1 MAAAVMFGA
10 VACSQYDEQEVVEG
24 QEVTT
29 TFSIGLE
36 DLGTRLAGDSGM
48 IDKVVWGIYDHQAD
62 GKGRFLA
69 AHSSDQKGAT
79 EFENGKAEI
88 EVTLFSGKKYDLV
101 FFGYCSE
108 VYGTDK
114 AYNIDW
120 QNRKLNVDYE
130 KNYHANLE
138 SRDAFVNITNG
149 WTAGVSPT
157 TFILTRPF
165 AQLNVG
171 QSMEDFNNMQLT
183 QNYIEK
189 SSVTAQAY
197 KTMDL
202 ANGSVSDLVDV
213 HLYVNDV
220 LNTVVE
226 EPTDQL
232 NDALNVSGV
241 DYKHIAMNYLLVNEK
256 QVVNEV
262 LFHFYEN
269 DPASTGN
276 PTTFIRKY
284 YNVPLQRNYRTNILG
299 RIISDEFDF
308 EIVIDANFNEPDND
322 IFHAFQHGGEVTLP
336 SDMEVGHPLV
346 VRSGV
351 EATLNLNGH
360 TLKNNKMNK
369 DTDLI
374 IVEQGATLTINGDG
388 TLEAVSGNDGYAV
401 ISEGTLIINGG
412 TFKSGVDENNAPNA
426 VIYARGNGEVY
437 VNGGLFPNENTS
449 KFVLNK
455 KDADRATT
463 TIEVKGGKFYNFN
476 PEDNAAEGAGTNFV
490 ATGYHAEEVEA
501 NVWEVIK
508 MTVVHN
514 ETELKAAL
522 ATADVEKI
530 KFANDID
537 LSTQYLNIEGVVATI
552 YCEGYKLTT
561 SDTTKNYSLYVFGG
575 SDVVINDLVIE
586 NRGGIQ
592 VYGTSKVVLNNAN
605 ILANYSTSGRNLF
618 YIAQNSVLTVNSGT
632 YATNR
637 TTCHYFYT
645 ESGATL
651 DIKGGTFGDNV
662 VGGGKLVHTSNKAT
676 VVISGG
682 TFKSTTRDLNPSA
695 WVASDYQAVKNGSTY
710 VVVEREPTV
719 VSTAAE
725 FNAAIAAAVDGD
737 IIALAAGTYEGL
749 FNLTN
754 KNITIKS
761 TAGAVIDGM
770 VWLDTCAPT
779 FKGLTFTNPNGVQH
793 PNSSNSQY
801 YATINKEY
809 PLVGAYNNSNPRFEN
824 CVFNIVAPTV
834 YGYYGYAH
842 NNPVFE
848 GCTFNCNGIRPIASN
863 GASMTVN
870 GCTFVDQYHYSVR
883 IFENSGALQTVVYTN
898 NTVQGTNAKG
908 EFEGINISKKGS
920 SAVVLGNFT
929 IKGNTNTLKYRHHKN
944 VTMSDACS
952 YDTDIANFA
961 FEKED

>member
-48 IDKVVWGIYDHQAD
+48 IDKVAWGIYDYQAD

-69 AHSSDQKGAT
+69 AHSSAGQGNAPADFDG
-79 EFENGKAEI
+79 EKAEI
-88 EVTLFSGKKYDLV
+88 KVTLFTGKKYDLV
-101 FFGYCSE
+101 FFGYCSANN
-108 VYGTDK
+108 
-114 AYNIDW
+114 AYTIDW
-120 QNRKLNVDYE
+120 EKRELNV
-130 KNYHANLE
+130 NYADNANLE
-138 SRDAFVNITNG
+138 ARDAFFHIENEFV
-149 WTAGVSPT
+149 AGKNK
-157 TFILTRPF
+157 TFTLTRPF

-171 QSMEDFNNMQLT
+171 QSMADYDAMQLT
-183 QNYIEK
+183 DNYIEK
-189 SSVTAQAY
+189 SSVTAKAY
-197 KTMDL
+197 TTMSLID
-202 ANGSVSDLVDV
+202 ASVSNLVDV
-213 HLYVNDV
+213 ELTVNNV
-220 LNTVVE
+220 LNEDLEVNSV
-226 EPTDQL
+226 
-232 NDALNVSGV
+232 G
-241 DYKHIAMNYLLVNEK
+241 YKHIAMNYLLVNAKE
-256 QVVNEV
+256 VVNEV
-262 LFHFYEN
+262 AFTFVEN
-269 DPASTGN
+269 G
-276 PTTFIRKY
+276 PTYTEFERTY

-308 EIVIDANFNEPDND
+308 EIVIDANFNEPDNNV
-322 IFHAFQHGGEVTLP
+322 FHAFQHGGVVDLP

-369 DTDLI
+369 YTDLI

-388 TLEAVSGNDGYAV
+388 TVEAVSGNDGYAV

-561 SDTTKNYSLYVFGG
+561 SATTKNYSLYVFGG

-605 ILANYSTSGRNLF
+605 ILANYSSSGRNLF

-662 VGGGKLVHTSNKAT
+662 VGGGNLVHKSNKAT

-695 WVASDYQAVKNGSTY
+695 WVASDYQAVKDGSTY
-710 VVVEREPTV
+710 VVVEREATV

-749 FNLTN
+749 FNLTK

-793 PNSSNSQY
+793 PNTSNSQY
-801 YATINKEY
+801 YATINNQY
-809 PLVGAYNNSNPRFEN
+809 PLVGAYNNSNPTFEN

-834 YGYYGYAH
+834 YGYYGYAL

>member
-29 TFSIGLE
+29 TFAIGLE

-48 IDKVVWGIYDHQAD
+48 IDKVAWGIYDQA
-62 GKGRFLA
+62 GNFLA
-69 AHSSDQKGAT
+69 PHSSAGQGNEPADFDG
-79 EFENGKAEI
+79 EKAEI
-88 EVTLFSGKKYDLV
+88 KVTLFTGKKYDLV
-101 FFGYCSE
+101 FFGYCSANN
-108 VYGTDK
+108 
-114 AYNIDW
+114 AYSINW
-120 QNRKLNVDYE
+120 NTRELNVDYAGQ
-130 KNYHANLE
+130 KANVE
-138 SRDAFVNITNG
+138 ANDAFFHIENG
-149 WTAGVSPT
+149 FTAGT
-157 TFILTRPF
+157 NKTFTLRRPF

-171 QSMEDFNNMQLT
+171 QSMEDYDAMQLT
-183 QNYIEK
+183 GNEIEK
-189 SSVTAQAY
+189 SSVTAEAY
-197 KTMDL
+197 TTMSLVD
-202 ANGSVSDLVDV
+202 GSVSNLVDV
-213 HLYVNDV
+213 ELTVNNV
-220 LNTVVE
+220 LNENLEVNSV
-226 EPTDQL
+226 
-232 NDALNVSGV
+232 G
-241 DYKHIAMNYLLVNEK
+241 YKHIAMNYLLVNAK
-256 QVVNEV
+256 QVVDEV
-262 LFHFYEN
+262 AFKFVEN
-269 DPASTGN
+269 G
-276 PTTFIRKY
+276 PTYTEFERTY

-605 ILANYSTSGRNLF
+605 ILANYSSSGRNLF

-770 VWLDTCAPT
+770 VWLDTCAPI

-793 PNSSNSQY
+793 PNTSNSQY
-801 YATINKEY
+801 YASINNQY

-834 YGYYGYAH
+834 YGYYGYAL

-944 VTMSDACS
+944 VTMSNACS

>member
-48 IDKVVWGIYDHQAD
+48 IDKVAWGIYDYQAD

-69 AHSSDQKGAT
+69 AHSSAGQNNAPADFDG
-79 EFENGKAEI
+79 EKAEI
-88 EVTLFSGKKYDLV
+88 KVTLFTGKKYDLV
-101 FFGYCSE
+101 FFGYCSANN
-108 VYGTDK
+108 
-114 AYNIDW
+114 AYTIDW
-120 QNRKLNVDYE
+120 EKRELNV
-130 KNYHANLE
+130 NYADNANLE
-138 SRDAFVNITNG
+138 ARDAFFHIENEFV
-149 WTAGVSPT
+149 AGKNK
-157 TFILTRPF
+157 TFTLTRPF

-171 QSMEDFNNMQLT
+171 QSMADYDAMQLT

-189 SSVTAQAY
+189 SSVTAKAY
-197 KTMDL
+197 TTMSLID
-202 ANGSVSDLVDV
+202 ASVSNLVDV
-213 HLYVNDV
+213 ELTVNNV
-220 LNTVVE
+220 LNEDLEVNSV
-226 EPTDQL
+226 
-232 NDALNVSGV
+232 G
-241 DYKHIAMNYLLVNEK
+241 YKHIAMNYLLVNAKE
-256 QVVNEV
+256 VVNEV
-262 LFHFYEN
+262 AFTFVEN
-269 DPASTGN
+269 G
-276 PTTFIRKY
+276 PTYTEFGRTY

-308 EIVIDANFNEPDND
+308 EIVIDSNFNEPDNNV
-322 IFHAFQHGGEVTLP
+322 FHAFQHGGVVDLP

-369 DTDLI
+369 YTDLI

-388 TLEAVSGNDGYAV
+388 TVEAVSGNDGYAV

-561 SDTTKNYSLYVFGG
+561 SATTKNYSLYVFGG

-605 ILANYSTSGRNLF
+605 ILANYSSSGRNLF

-662 VGGGKLVHTSNKAT
+662 VGGGNLVHKSNKAT

-695 WVASDYQAVKNGSTY
+695 WVASDYQAVKDGSTY
-710 VVVEREPTV
+710 VVVEREATV

-749 FNLTN
+749 FNLTK

-761 TAGAVIDGM
+761 TAGAVINGM

-801 YATINKEY
+801 YATINNQY

-834 YGYYGYAH
+834 YGYYGYAL

>member
-48 IDKVVWGIYDHQAD
+48 IDKVAWGIYDHQAD
-62 GKGRFLA
+62 GKGRWLE
-69 AHSSDQKGAT
+69 AHSSDGQGNAPADFDG
-79 EFENGKAEI
+79 EKAEI
-88 EVTLFSGKKYDLV
+88 KVTLFTGKKYDLV
-101 FFGYCSE
+101 FFGYCS
-108 VYGTDK
+108 TNN
-114 AYNIDW
+114 AYTIDW
-120 QNRKLNVDYE
+120 EKRELNV
-130 KNYHANLE
+130 NYADKANLE
-138 SRDAFVNITNG
+138 ARDAFFHIENEFV
-149 WTAGVSPT
+149 AGKNK
-157 TFILTRPF
+157 TFTLTRPF

-171 QSMEDFNNMQLT
+171 QSMADYEAMQLT
-183 QNYIEK
+183 GNKIEK
-189 SSVTAQAY
+189 SSVTAKAY
-197 KTMDL
+197 TTMNLID
-202 ANGSVSDLVDV
+202 ASVSNLVDV
-213 HLYVNDV
+213 ELTVNNV
-220 LNTVVE
+220 LNEDLEVNSV
-226 EPTDQL
+226 
-232 NDALNVSGV
+232 G
-241 DYKHIAMNYLLVNEK
+241 YKHIAMNYLLVNAKE
-256 QVVNEV
+256 VVNEV
-262 LFHFYEN
+262 AFKFVEN
-269 DPASTGN
+269 G
-276 PTTFIRKY
+276 PTYTEFERTY

-322 IFHAFQHGGEVTLP
+322 IFHAFQHGGVVDLP

-360 TLKNNKMNK
+360 TLKNNKMNEY
-369 DTDLI
+369 TDLI

-561 SDTTKNYSLYVFGG
+561 SATTKNYSLYVFGG

-605 ILANYSTSGRNLF
+605 ILANYSSSGRNLF

-695 WVASDYQAVKNGSTY
+695 WVASDYQAVKDGSTY
-710 VVVEREPTV
+710 VVVEREATV

-749 FNLTN
+749 FNLTK

-761 TAGAVIDGM
+761 TAGAVINGM

-793 PNSSNSQY
+793 PNTSNSQY
-801 YATINKEY
+801 YTTINNQY
-809 PLVGAYNNSNPRFEN
+809 PAVGAYNNANPRFEN
-824 CVFNIVAPTV
+824 CVFDLVAPTV
-834 YGYYGYAH
+834 YGYYGYAL

-944 VTMSDACS
+944 VTMSDACT

>member
-48 IDKVVWGIYDHQAD
+48 IDKVAWGIYDHQAD

-69 AHSSDQKGAT
+69 AHSSAGQGNAPADFDG
-79 EFENGKAEI
+79 EKAEI
-88 EVTLFSGKKYDLV
+88 KVTLFTGKKYDLV
-101 FFGYCSE
+101 FFGYCSANN
-108 VYGTDK
+108 
-114 AYNIDW
+114 AYTIDW
-120 QNRKLNVDYE
+120 DKRELNV
-130 KNYHANLE
+130 NYDDKANLE
-138 SRDAFVNITNG
+138 ARDAFFHIENEFV
-149 WTAGVSPT
+149 AGKNK
-157 TFILTRPF
+157 TFTLTRPF

-183 QNYIEK
+183 DNYIEK
-189 SSVTAQAY
+189 SSVTAKAY
-197 KTMDL
+197 TTMSLID
-202 ANGSVSDLVDV
+202 ASVSNLVPV
-213 HLYVNDV
+213 ELTVNNV
-220 LNTVVE
+220 LNEDLEVNSV
-226 EPTDQL
+226 
-232 NDALNVSGV
+232 G
-241 DYKHIAMNYLLVNEK
+241 YKHIAMNYLLVNQKE
-256 QVVNEV
+256 VVNEV
-262 LFHFYEN
+262 AFKFVEN
-269 DPASTGN
+269 G
-276 PTTFIRKY
+276 PTYTEFERTY

-308 EIVIDANFNEPDND
+308 EIVIDADFNEPDN
-322 IFHAFQHGGEVTLP
+322 IVFHAFQHGGEVTLP
-336 SDMEVGHPLV
+336 SDMEIGHTLT

-351 EATLNLNGH
+351 NATLNLNGF
-360 TLKNNKMNK
+360 TLKNNVNNAT
-369 DTDLI
+369 TDV
-374 IVEQGATLTINGDG
+374 IVVEEGATLTINGEG
-388 TLEAVSGNDGYAV
+388 TVEAVSGNDGYAV

-437 VNGGLFPNENTS
+437 VNGGLFPNENNS
-449 KFVLNK
+449 GFVLNK

-561 SDTTKNYSLYVFGG
+561 SATTKNYSLYVFGG

-605 ILANYSTSGRNLF
+605 ILANYSGSGRNLF

-662 VGGGKLVHTSNKAT
+662 VGGGKLVHTGNKAT

-710 VVVEREPTV
+710 VVVEREATV

-737 IIALAAGTYEGL
+737 IIALAAGTYQGL
-749 FNLTN
+749 FNLTK

-801 YATINKEY
+801 YTTINNQY
-809 PLVGAYNNSNPRFEN
+809 PLVGAYNNSNPTFEN

-883 IFENSGALQTVVYTN
+883 IFENAGELQTVVYTN

-944 VTMSDACS
+944 VTMDAACV